1 MRNECIAML
10 LAGTSILTSA
20 LLQTARAEQT
30 GDSMSV
36 NFRGE
41 FILATPCTVNNDQV
55 IDVAFGQVG
64 VNKVNG
70 TNYRQSIP
78 YTVDCKGA
86 SDSSPLSL
94 TMSGTA
100 AGYDDAA
107 VTTSADGLGIRIEAN
122 GQPLALNAPLETT
135 LGALPSLKLTA
146 VPVQDPVK
154 TLAEGTFSATA
165 TLTASYQ

>member
-1 MRNECIAML
+1 MRTERIALL
-10 LAGTSILTSA
+10 LAAASMLTA
-20 LLQTARAEQT
+20 GLLQTARAAQT

-41 FILATPCTVNNDQV
+41 FIFATPCTVNNDQV
-55 IDVAFGQVG
+55 IDVVFGQVG

-70 TNYRQSIP
+70 TNYRQTIP
-78 YTVDCKGA
+78 YTVDCQGA

-107 VTTSADGLGIRIEAN
+107 VTTSADGLGIR
-122 GQPLALNAPLETT
+122 
-135 LGALPSLKLTA
+135 
-146 VPVQDPVK
+146 
-154 TLAEGTFSATA
+154 
-165 TLTASYQ
+165 

>member
-1 MRNECIAML
+1 MRTERIALL
-10 LAGTSILTSA
+10 LAAASMLTA
-20 LLQTARAEQT
+20 GLLQTARAAQT

-41 FILATPCTVNNDQV
+41 FVMVTACTVNNDQV

-64 VNKVNG
+64 VSKVNG
-70 TNYRQSIP
+70 TNYRQPIP

-86 SDSSPLSL
+86 ADSSPLSL

-122 GQPLALNAPLETT
+122 GQPLTLNAPLETT

-146 VPVQDPVK
+146 VPVQDPIK

>member
-10 LAGTSILTSA
+10 LAGSSILTSA

-30 GDSMSV
+30 GDTMSV

-41 FILATPCTVNNDQV
+41 FVMATACTINNDQV
-55 IDVAFGQVG
+55 IDVIFGQVG

-70 TNYRQSIP
+70 TNYRQIIP
-78 YTVDCKGA
+78 FTVDCQG
-86 SDSSPLSL
+86 STDDSSLSL

-100 AGYDDAA
+100 TGYDDAA

-122 GQPLALNAPLETT
+122 GQPLALNTPLETT